1 MTGFQLVGAGA
12 GAPDVLGLWALPA
25 DEVSFAVGAEP
36 AASLWQIDLAGAP
49 EQAAQQLEAGL
60 RQVAAAEGA
69 LDTARQR
76 LDQLAAA
83 NDGVSFAVGAETR
96 PPEQAALAALEHLR
110 VRAAGEISFAAPG
123 EAAAAEREFAGVL
136 RRLTDAVRYFAV
148 VETRLGGQLAART
161 SIAWSA
167 DADTLWP
174 ASTLAAGPLAA
185 GPLAAGTLALHA
197 RSLRLALASR
207 AALLRILLVTAQG
220 AVRLAGTLALPGGAL
235 LALPVAWK
243 FINQVLAEAG
253 RYRDAQASL

>member
-1 MTGFQLVGAGA
+1 MTVFQLVGGA
-12 GAPDVLGLWALPA
+12 GAPDVLGLWALSA
-25 DEVSFAVGAEP
+25 EEVSFAVGAEP

-49 EQAAQQLEAGL
+49 EQAAQQLDAGL

-110 VRAAGEISFAAPG
+110 ARAAGEISFAVPG
-123 EAAAAEREFAGVL
+123 EEAAAEREFTGVL

-167 DADTLWP
+167 DAETFWP
-174 ASTLAAGPLAA
+174 AAPMPAN
-185 GPLAAGTLALHA
+185 TLALHT

-220 AVRLAGTLALPGGAL
+220 AARLAGTLALPGGAL

>member
-69 LDTARQR
+69 LDTARLR

-110 VRAAGEISFAAPG
+110 ARAAGEISFAAPG

-167 DADTLWP
+167 DADTFWP
-174 ASTLAAGPLAA
+174 ASTLAA